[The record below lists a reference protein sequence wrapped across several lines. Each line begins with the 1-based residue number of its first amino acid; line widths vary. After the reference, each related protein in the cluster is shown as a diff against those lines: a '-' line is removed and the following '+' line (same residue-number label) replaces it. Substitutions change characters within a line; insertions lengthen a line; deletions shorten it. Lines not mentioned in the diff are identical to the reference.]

1 MADASATDPAD
12 MDPIS
17 QTVMTSNALNFKNFV
32 DTQLQLNQLQ
42 LSNTIHNQNE
52 LNKYSMQ
59 ALARSENINN
69 ASTAVITAA
78 AAQSVRA
85 LLDPTSAALADAVM
99 GDQASKIADNT
110 PPVYQDPTN
119 GTTGANGVNAIALFS
134 QLLTALTAAKSGTV
148 AG

>member
-1 MADASATDPAD
+1 MADAAVTDPAD

-32 DTQLQLNQLQ
+32 DTQLQLNQLM

-69 ASTAVITAA
+69 SSTAIITAA
-78 AAQSVRA
+78 ASKSVKA
-85 LLDPTSAALADAVM
+85 LLDSTSDALSDAII
-99 GDQASKIADNT
+99 GDQGSKVADNT

-119 GTTGANGVNAIALFS
+119 GTSGVNGASAVALIS
-134 QLLTALTAAKSGTV
+134 QLVSLLTQAGKPV

>member
-1 MADASATDPAD
+1 MADASTTDPAD
-12 MDPIS
+12 QDPIS
-17 QTVMTSNALNFKNFV
+17 QTVTTQNALNFKNFV
-32 DTQLQLNQLQ
+32 DTQLQLNQLM
-42 LSNTIHNQNE
+42 LSNAIHNQNE

-78 AAQSVRA
+78 AAKSVQA
-85 LLDPTSAALADAVM
+85 MLDPTSAALADSVM
-99 GDQASKIADNT
+99 GDQASKVADNT

-119 GTTGANGVNAIALFS
+119 GTTGANGASAIALIS
-134 QLLTALTAAKSGTV
+134 QLVAALTGKGSV